1 MIDVKVFLDTLGG
14 HEMTNFFGVL
24 EVKIKKR
31 LKKRS
36 WQAHFKSYPEQRSSN
51 ERLSMI

>member
-24 EVKIKKR
+24 EVKIKKGS
-31 LKKRS
+31 RS
-36 WQAHFKSYPEQRSSN
+36 DLGRPTSSPIQNKESFN